1 MTEFARADQQLVN
14 IASGHEYTLS
24 FDALAGTMDGCTVEI
39 GTSEGDDDVLVLTTD
54 DYPNPKSY
62 SGTFT
67 APSSGL
73 WLGVELVTASGPPY
87 SGEFDNISVQGYSSL
102 VSEPP
107 NRTVFIEAQEG
118 LGVDGIPTQ
127 TLLDAAR
134 EYITH
139 DPITGVDR
147 QPLGL
152 TDDTLHV
159 EPITRQGFYVEVRSL
174 VISATAEALAKAQI
188 TTDLTT
194 YFKEI
199 TPFVDGV
206 DVDIDRV
213 DTISTLSVSIIV
225 QEALKQHGG
234 TASGIGLGIQP
245 GQYVNEY
252 TLLPGQMAKLIAVNY
267 V

>member
-1 MTEFARADQQLVN
+1 VA
-14 IASGHEYTLS
+14 EY
-24 FDALAGTMDGCTVEI
+24 
-39 GTSEGDDDVLVLTTD
+39 
-54 DYPNPKSY
+54 
-62 SGTFT
+62 
-67 APSSGL
+67 
-73 WLGVELVTASGPPY
+73 PPLI
-87 SGEFDNISVQGYSSL
+87 N
-102 VSEPP
+102 EPP
-107 NRTVFIEAQEG
+107 NRTVYIEAQEE

-127 TLLDAAR
+127 TLLDSAR

-147 QPLGL
+147 QTLGL

-174 VISATAEALAKAQI
+174 VISSKAEALAKAQI

-234 TASGIGLGIQP
+234 TASGIGLGIQL
-245 GQYVNEY
+245 GQYINEY
-252 TLLPGQMAKLIAVNY
+252 TLLPGQTAKLIAVNY